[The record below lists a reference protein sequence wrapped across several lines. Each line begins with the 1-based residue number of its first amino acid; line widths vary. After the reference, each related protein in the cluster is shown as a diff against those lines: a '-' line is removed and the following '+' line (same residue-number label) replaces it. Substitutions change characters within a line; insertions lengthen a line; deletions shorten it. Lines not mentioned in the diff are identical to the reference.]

1 MVAQKLAMIQAA
13 ALLALLVGASAMT
26 QEDFDDLTFEAVG
39 DETSLLQ
46 TSVVV
51 HKGARRG
58 KKKPAAESAAAE
70 VPEAPAVPAGLVE
83 GAGMDLDD
91 LGDETS
97 FVQTSVV
104 VHRGGK
110 KPTVDEMAAG
120 GEFSG
125 LAQIY
130 SDLDDYVSF

>member
-1 MVAQKLAMIQAA
+1 MIQAA

-26 QEDFDDLTFEAVG
+26 QEDFDGLTFEAVG

-51 HKGARRG
+51 HKRRG
-58 KKKPAAESAAAE
+58 KKKPAAESTAAE
-70 VPEAPAVPAGLVE
+70 AKEAPAAPVRVE
-83 GAGMDLDD
+83 DAADLDE

-97 FVQTSVV
+97 FLQTSVV

-110 KPTVDEMAAG
+110 KQKQRVAEK
-120 GEFSG
+120 E
-125 LAQIY
+125 
-130 SDLDDYVSF
+130 